1 MLDPIKQAIVY
12 DYNAIYYGYP
22 MKRLME
28 RAGKGI
34 ADLIVKKYGKGK
46 RIGFFC
52 GSGNNGGDGFVAAR
66 YLSKNSKPEVYLIG
80 DSKNIR
86 TPEAKKNWQRFKGA
100 KFENIKAPDIPDNF
114 DVVAECLF
122 GTGIEGK
129 VKEPHAS
136 VIKKLNRLKGKK
148 IAVDYPAPSFKP
160 DFVISMMTQK
170 VPGAARF
177 AAKRAVVDIGHPKW
191 LKEKI
196 GVGEV
201 KILHKPSKK
210 SHKGDNGK
218 LLIIGGSK
226 MFHGAPLLAAKI
238 ASKIVDLVYFS
249 SILENNEL
257 IKRMKSK
264 LCEFI
269 TVPRDEVVNFVNAE
283 LSRSIDT
290 ILIGPGM
297 GISEETRTITNQLLK
312 RFKNKRFVLDA
323 DALKVV
329 DKKLLNKNCI
339 ITPHREEFK
348 RLFGLAAS
356 KKAVFKMARKYKC
369 IIVLKGA
376 KDYVSDGNEL
386 KVNTTGNVGMTKG
399 GTGDVLAGLIAA
411 LACKN
416 DLFLAASAGAFI
428 NGLAGDRLKKK
439 SSYYYNASDLIDEI
453 PKTIKWCLE

>member
-1 MLDPIKQAIVY
+1 MFNIKQTIVY

-22 MKRLME
+22 IERLME
-28 RAGKGI
+28 RAGKRI
-34 ADLIVKKYGKGK
+34 ADFLIKKYGRGK
-46 RIGFFC
+46 KIGFFC
-52 GSGNNGGDGFVAAR
+52 GLGNNGGDGFVAAR
-66 YLSKNSKPEVYLIG
+66 YLLKNSKPEVYLIG
-80 DSKNIR
+80 NAKNIR
-86 TPEAKKNWQRFKGA
+86 TSEARKNWERFRGV
-100 KFENIKAPDIPDNF
+100 KFENIDASQIPNHFDI
-114 DVVAECLF
+114 VVECLF

-129 VKEPHAS
+129 LREPYYSA
-136 VIKKLNRLKGKK
+136 IKKLNRLRGKK
-148 IAVDYPAPSFKP
+148 VAIDYPVPGFKP
-160 DFVISMMTQK
+160 DFAISMM
-170 VPGAARF
+170 
-177 AAKRAVVDIGHPKW
+177 DIGYPKW

-196 GVGEV
+196 GIGEV
-201 KILHKPSKK
+201 KSLYKPIEK

-218 LLIIGGSK
+218 LLIIGGNEI
-226 MFHGAPLLAAKI
+226 FHGALLLAAKI
-238 ASKIVDLVYFS
+238 ASKVVDLVYFS

-257 IKRMKSK
+257 IKRMKLK

-297 GISEETRTITNQLLK
+297 GISEETRMLTNQLLK

-339 ITPHREEFK
+339 ITPHKEEFK
-348 RLFGLAAS
+348 SLFGLAAS

-369 IIVLKGA
+369 IIVLKGV

-386 KVNTTGNVGMTKG
+386 KVNITGNPGMTKG

-416 DLFLAASAGAFI
+416 DLFLAASAGVFI

-439 SSYYYNASDLIDEI
+439 YSYYYNASDLIDEI
-453 PKTIKWCLE
+453 PKTIKWCLG

>member
-1 MLDPIKQAIVY
+1 MLDPIKQAIIY

-22 MKRLME
+22 IERLME
-28 RAGKGI
+28 RAGKRV
-34 ADLIVKKYGKGK
+34 ADFLIKKYGRGK
-46 RIGFFC
+46 KIGFFC
-52 GSGNNGGDGFVAAR
+52 GLGNNGGDGFVAAQ
-66 YLSKNSKPEVYLIG
+66 YLLKNSKPEVYLIG
-80 DSKNIR
+80 NAKNIR
-86 TPEAKKNWQRFKGA
+86 TSEARKNWQRFKGM
-100 KFENIKAPDIPDNF
+100 KFDSVGASQIPNHFDI
-114 DVVAECLF
+114 VVECLF
-122 GTGIEGK
+122 GTGITGK
-129 VKEPHAS
+129 VKEPYNS
-136 VIKKLNRLKGKK
+136 IIKKLNRLKGKK
-148 IAVDYPAPSFKP
+148 IAVDYPAPSFKS
-160 DFVISMMTQK
+160 DFVISIM
-170 VPGAARF
+170 
-177 AAKRAVVDIGHPKW
+177 DIGYPQW

-196 GVGEV
+196 GIGEV
-201 KILHKPSKK
+201 KSLYKPTEK
-210 SHKGDNGK
+210 SHKGDNGE

-257 IKRMKSK
+257 IKKIKSR

-269 TVPRDEVVNFVNAE
+269 TVPRDEVVNFVKKV
-283 LSRSIDT
+283 DT
-290 ILIGPGM
+290 VLIGSGM

-348 RLFGLAAS
+348 SLFGLAAS

-376 KDYVSDGNEL
+376 RDYLSDGNEL
-386 KVNTTGNVGMTKG
+386 KANTTGNAGMTKG

-416 DLFLAASAGAFI
+416 DLFLAASAGVFI

-439 SSYYYNASDLIDEI
+439 VSYYYNASDLINEI
-453 PKTIKWCLE
+453 PKTIKWCEDF